1 MDAARSFLHGVELRA
16 GQGRGVSDEPNAAA
30 TDSVSERATAQARGP
45 RKRRRRSSPPS
56 YRWRLGRRACSPIPQ
71 SLRCSSVPG
80 ADDGRAEL
88 SRESRPKGGEKLD
101 ARRGPSWNGRSEND
115 WEMRRWPRSTR
126 SRRGRAPQSQTSAAS
141 HISFKDDGERGFDAA
156 SYDVAVWAGHGKGDQ
171 AGARRSLRIVSDPC
185 DSCRTKHPA
194 YLSDDLGAWCLNLS
208 GGSRTLVWGRNERP
222 PRAGME
228 RGLPV
233 APAGLQANRAGRYSR
248 VRGLAGTNRG

>member
-1 MDAARSFLHGVELRA
+1 MTLILSREANGPSGPQMDAARSFLHGVELRA

-115 WEMRRWPRSTR
+115 WEGGNAALATFDEKPPWP
-126 SRRGRAPQSQTSAAS
+126 GAAVPN
-141 HISFKDDGERGFDAA
+141 IGGVAYFLKDDGR
-156 SYDVAVWAGHGKGDQ
+156 
-171 AGARRSLRIVSDPC
+171 
-185 DSCRTKHPA
+185 
-194 YLSDDLGAWCLNLS
+194 AWF
-208 GGSRTLVWGRNERP
+208 
-222 PRAGME
+222 
-228 RGLPV
+228 
-233 APAGLQANRAGRYSR
+233 
-248 VRGLAGTNRG
+248 